1 MTQEEFF
8 FEIAGHLE
16 TAGIPF
22 MVAGS
27 YSSSFH
33 GQPRTTNDVDLVID
47 PTAEQLDQFLARL
60 GDRYY
65 LSRESAQEALSRRTT
80 FNIIDFDNGW
90 KADLIV
96 RKNRPFSIEE
106 FSRRQ
111 PHTIHGRT
119 LPIASP
125 EDVILSKLEWN
136 KITPSERQVRD
147 AVNVAAIQGP
157 TLDRAYLRKWA
168 TELGLAEMLE
178 EVLRT
183 AEEQASG

>member
-1 MTQEEFF
+1 MTQEEFLLQ
-8 FEIAGHLE
+8 IAGYLE
-16 TAGIPF
+16 TAGIAF
-22 MVAGS
+22 MLAGS
-27 YSSSFH
+27 HSSGVHSY
-33 GQPRTTNDVDLVID
+33 PRTTNDVDLVIEA
-47 PTAEQLDQFLARL
+47 TAEQLDRFLALL

-65 LSRESAQEALSRRTT
+65 TNRESAQEALSRRTM
-80 FNIIDFDNGW
+80 FNIIDFDDGW

-111 PHTIHGRT
+111 TRTIYGRA

-147 AVNVAAIQGP
+147 ALSVAAVQWP
-157 TLDRAYLRKWA
+157 ALDQAYLRKWA
-168 TELGLAEMLE
+168 AELGLTEKLE
-178 EVLRT
+178 EVLRA
-183 AEEQASG
+183 AEEQQPG